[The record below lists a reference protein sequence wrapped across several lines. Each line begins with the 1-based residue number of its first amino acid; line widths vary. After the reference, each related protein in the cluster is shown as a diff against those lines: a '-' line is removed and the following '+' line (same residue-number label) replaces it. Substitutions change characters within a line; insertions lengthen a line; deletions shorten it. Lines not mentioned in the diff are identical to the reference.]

1 MSEFFFGIG
10 FGLVVGIF
18 TMAIF
23 SISNWGGASMID
35 FILGSFVGGTIGI
48 IGSAILIYNKKSR

>member
-1 MSEFFFGIG
+1 
-10 FGLVVGIF
+10 
-18 TMAIF
+18 
-23 SISNWGGASMID
+23 MID